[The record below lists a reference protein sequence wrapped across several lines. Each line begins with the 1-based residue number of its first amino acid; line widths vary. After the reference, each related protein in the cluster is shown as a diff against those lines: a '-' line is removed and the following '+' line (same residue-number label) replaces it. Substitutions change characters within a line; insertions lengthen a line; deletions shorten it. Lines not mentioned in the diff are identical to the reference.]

1 MTDSDPNGAEPGPS
15 TWQTRDEL
23 IVNVICPTAEEER
36 ALLQEW
42 FDRVTFHPPHVDGV
56 IPPFPDDGDDDLED
70 LSLDLPEGQSRTPP
84 TETSESGISGDRKA
98 PYPSRRKKYPSRI
111 TK

>member
-1 MTDSDPNGAEPGPS
+1 MN
-15 TWQTRDEL
+15 RN

-36 ALLQEW
+36 LRLQGW

-70 LSLDLPEGQSRTPP
+70 LSLDLLEGQ
-84 TETSESGISGDRKA
+84 
-98 PYPSRRKKYPSRI
+98 
-111 TK
+111 